1 MIKFKFPLTCF
12 AFVKGFFKIY
22 VRECELLFTWIRKL
36 NSSFILCLLTIKV
49 IDILIWLP
57 LTTISGGCVISITD
71 EFHYVHVFADSEGF
85 KLGYHWC
92 LWIKLNNDLIREQK
106 MKRQRQNSNLFFLML
121 H

>member
-12 AFVKGFFKIY
+12 AFVKGFFKINL
-22 VRECELLFTWIRKL
+22 RECKLLFTWIRKL
-36 NSSFILCLLTIKV
+36 NSSFILCLLTIKKV

-57 LTTISGGCVISITD
+57 LTTISGGRVISITD
-71 EFHYVHVFADSEGF
+71 EFHHVHVFADSEGF

-92 LWIKLNNDLIREQK
+92 LWIKLNNDLIQEQK
-106 MKRQRQNSNLFFLML
+106 MKRQNSNLLFLVL